1 MNEETQEKPG
11 FIISAVKYIGSNIFA
26 FLFDQYIN
34 VVHSILTTAQTQM
47 LSLVPED
54 SPTMDKYQQAQLM
67 NQAVNAA
74 FQDPRVQETLKAFQ
88 QNIKDVI
95 QPFLA
100 ELTELFEKEGETLE
114 KSAVNVVD
122 KLTRNSV
129 NMAYNSALA
138 AVESVPGIG
147 TIMSLLTVLQGLIDT
162 VSTVGSEG
170 MRAYSMF
177 MKAFLRVVGETSGPI
192 VETVDNANKLF
203 KSVTDVKNELSENL
217 GKLQSI
223 NPGHLENLVKDK
235 VNQSIEPFRQLQ
247 GTIQNTADVAKQAV
261 TKQSS
266 LVGGRK
272 KKKTI
277 KRR

>member
-1 MNEETQEKPG
+1 MDEESQEKPG

-34 VVHSILTTAQTQM
+34 LVHSILTTAQTQM
-47 LSLVPED
+47 LSLLPED
-54 SPTMDKYQQAQLM
+54 SPILDKYQQAQLM
-67 NQAVNAA
+67 NDAINKA

-88 QNIKDVI
+88 QNIKDII

-122 KLTRNSV
+122 RITRNSV

-147 TIMSLLTVLQGLIDT
+147 TIMSLLTVLQGLVNT

-192 VETVDNANKLF
+192 VDTIDIANKVF
-203 KSVTDVKNELSENL
+203 
-217 GKLQSI
+217 
-223 NPGHLENLVKDK
+223 NPQGPITNIIKDK
-235 VNQSIEPFRQLQ
+235 IH
-247 GTIQNTADVAKQAV
+247 QA
-261 TKQSS
+261 TKQPN

-277 KRR
+277 KRRR